1 MMTEAESKPISK
13 QMCMRAATDV
23 DSIVMLLQEPPPPD
37 GKAHGMAK
45 EFSGEVHIADA
56 ADIAT
61 WFVSETKSGLWGHY
75 ADAKIVTLDETAAN
89 LANLNLE
96 GDIEQIKRRQRVRP
110 GTFLHWMI
118 QHEEGKKEQERKGRG
133 G

>member
-1 MMTEAESKPISK
+1 MKKGGPASAVPTVDPIE
-13 QMCMRAATDV
+13 
-23 DSIVMLLQEPPPPD
+23 MLLQEPPPPD
-37 GKAHGMAK
+37 GKADGMAK

-118 QHEEGKKEQERKGRG
+118 QHEEGKKQQERKGRG

>member
-1 MMTEAESKPISK
+1 MQVFFRRTRDCLVVACKIKSLCPLSLI
-13 QMCMRAATDV
+13 C
-23 DSIVMLLQEPPPPD
+23 L
-37 GKAHGMAK
+37 AK